1 MYTPRYAIGVIL
13 LLLFLSHV
21 WLGITTTARQKKNK
35 KNMSKRSIKWTGQGT
50 LMINLQ
56 RQILVFGFN
65 HGA

>member
-1 MYTPRYAIGVIL
+1 MVGNYHNSKA
-13 LLLFLSHV
+13 
-21 WLGITTTARQKKNK
+21 KKK
-35 KNMSKRSIKWTGQGT
+35 QKNMSKRSIKWTGQGT